1 MTILSYDEGHKNK
14 TKQNWK
20 SKMLTEAGS
29 YQNSTLKGVEMP
41 MNESDDDEN
50 DEKQREKAGNFQ
62 LHTVI
67 VTGRSVRADIA
78 GNALTVSAG
87 RRWLDRRTTIRSL
100 ANSSGR
106 GTSG

>member
-29 YQNSTLKGVEMP
+29 YQDSTLKGVEMP
-41 MNESDDDEN
+41 MNDSDDDEK
-50 DEKQREKAGNFQ
+50 DEKQCERAGNFQ

-67 VTGRSVRADIA
+67 VTGRSVGTDIA
-78 GNALTVSAG
+78 GNALTVSTG
-87 RRWLDRRTTIRSL
+87 R
-100 ANSSGR
+100 
-106 GTSG
+106 